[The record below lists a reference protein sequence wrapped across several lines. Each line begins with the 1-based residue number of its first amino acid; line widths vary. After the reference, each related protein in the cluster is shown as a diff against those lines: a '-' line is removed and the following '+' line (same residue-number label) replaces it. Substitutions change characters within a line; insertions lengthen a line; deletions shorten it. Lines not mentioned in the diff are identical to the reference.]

1 MPWNREMPERPRINI
16 VTPGGAKRSAQSGH
30 QPGWAR
36 QPDRYGSAE
45 RPEGLR
51 EEIRRVA
58 QGTASWLE
66 SGEQVLPDHLPERF
80 RDMALAYRFHGFS
93 VTETLSDLGD
103 LEEALYQ
110 DSGESPSPKH
120 WMRLRRA
127 MRVLVEEVVRLNRT
141 LDRRRHREQ
150 YDALEAFREIL
161 SHELGNRLGAA
172 RTAVEILS
180 GLGPDVGEDRRVS
193 LTELITESLDA
204 AMATVDDVTS
214 LMSTHAHLDHDSV
227 ELGDVVDT
235 AARSVRPVA
244 RRGGVRIEVERPLPE
259 ALVDGSRMR
268 LVLSNLLLNGARY
281 ADPTKEERFVR
292 LSASVSESE
301 LEIEVRDN
309 GVGIEES
316 ERARIF
322 DIHQRGRSAE
332 DLGKGSGLGLA
343 IVREA
348 VEQIHGT
355 IELESEA
362 GQGSVFRIAAPLA
375 LRRSTESENADSPP
389 H

>member
-1 MPWNREMPERPRINI
+1 MLWKGDVPERPRTDL
-16 VTPGGAKRSAQSGH
+16 VAPGGEDRPAGYGR

-36 QPDRYGSAE
+36 QPEEQDADE
-45 RPEGLR
+45 RPEDLR
-51 EEIRRVA
+51 KEINRVA

-66 SGEQVLPDHLPERF
+66 SEEQALPDHLPERF

-93 VTETLSDLGD
+93 VTDTLADLGD
-103 LEEALYQ
+103 LEEALYR
-110 DSGESPSPKH
+110 DSEASPSPED

-127 MRVLVEEVVRLNRT
+127 MRVLVEEVVRLNHT

-172 RTAVEILS
+172 QTAVEILS
-180 GLGPDVGEDRRVS
+180 GLDPEVGGDRRAS

-204 AMATVDDVTS
+204 AMETVDDVTS
-214 LMSTHAHLDHDSV
+214 LMSTHAHLDHDPV

-281 ADPTKEERFVR
+281 ADTTKEERFVR
-292 LSASVSESE
+292 LSATVSDDR
-301 LEIEVRDN
+301 LEISVRDN
-309 GVGIEES
+309 GIGIAEA

-322 DIHQRGRSAE
+322 HVHQRGRSAE
-332 DLGKGSGLGLA
+332 DLGEGEGLGLA

-362 GQGSVFRIAAPLA
+362 GEGSVFRIVAPL
-375 LRRSTESENADSPP
+375 SPGSP
-389 H
+389 EEGEKRPA

>member
-1 MPWNREMPERPRINI
+1 M
-16 VTPGGAKRSAQSGH
+16 
-30 QPGWAR
+30 
-36 QPDRYGSAE
+36 
-45 RPEGLR
+45 
-51 EEIRRVA
+51 A

-66 SGEQVLPDHLPERF
+66 SGEQALPDHLPERF

-93 VTETLSDLGD
+93 ITDTLADLGD

-110 DSGESPSPKH
+110 DSEGSPSRKD
-120 WMRLRRA
+120 WVRLRRA

-180 GLGPDVGEDRRVS
+180 GLSPEVGEDRRVS

-204 AMATVDDVTS
+204 AMETVDDVTS

-227 ELGDVVDT
+227 ELGEVVDT

-244 RRGGVRIEVERPLPE
+244 RREGVRIEVERPLPE

-268 LVLSNLLLNGARY
+268 LVLSNLLLNGTRY
-281 ADPTKEERFVR
+281 ADTTKERRFVR
-292 LSASVSESE
+292 LSAAVSDDR
-301 LEIEVRDN
+301 LEILVRDN
-309 GVGIEES
+309 GIGIEEA

-322 DIHQRGRSAE
+322 HVHQRGESAE
-332 DLGKGSGLGLA
+332 DLGEGSGLGLA

-348 VEQIHGT
+348 LEQIHGT
-355 IELESEA
+355 IELESER
-362 GQGSVFRIAAPLA
+362 GEGSVFRIEVPLSF
-375 LRRSTESENADSPP
+375 RVPGERGNGEKRPD
-389 H
+389 